1 MLRSLR
7 RRATSDGLPVY
18 LVGGPVRDAILGT
31 TVKDLDFVLLGDAT
45 TLAEDL
51 AEELAEDFNT
61 KVTVHPRFGTATVE
75 IGGDR
80 VDVVTARK
88 ETYPYPGSLPVVAA
102 GSLDDDLAR
111 RDFSINAMALPL
123 AGDSPPVI
131 DPHGGMR
138 DLESKLI
145 RTLHSGSFADD
156 PTRMLRAVRYEQRLG
171 FQIADTTLSE
181 LNESLAGN
189 QVDAVTGDRWRQE
202 LQKIFDED
210 RPGEPLIRAIELG
223 VLPAVHPALSNTD
236 GLARLADD
244 IGLEPPDLGPMD
256 YLAALVVHMHAADGD
271 AVIRRLNLPA
281 AWARLVRDTIAV
293 RESAPTLSGPSVNP
307 SVVCQA
313 LDGFVPDAIAAM
325 ARFSNDSQVRE
336 RLLRY
341 LTEWRL
347 IATALTGDDMLAMGV
362 PAGSLVG
369 QVLRE
374 LNAAKQDGL
383 VRNEEEER
391 ALVKQIISRGS

>member
-51 AEELAEDFNT
+51 AEELAEDFDT

-111 RDFSINAMALPL
+111 RDFSINAMALPS

-293 RESAPTLSGPSVNP
+293 RESAPTLSGPSVKP